1 MHEDSE
7 VEDEQEDA
15 RWAAFARAELET
27 QRFVLEAKEADLDR
41 RDKFLGLDFLSKR
54 RLERETDVLALE
66 IIAIESE
73 MSNSGMKRLRDE
85 RDALGQ
91 ELSREQALSA
101 RFAEVIER
109 LRGERYD
116 AREQLATAHAD
127 VDDLLE
133 WKASTSLEA
142 QRRLMCPRM

>member
-1 MHEDSE
+1 
-7 VEDEQEDA
+7 
-15 RWAAFARAELET
+15 
-27 QRFVLEAKEADLDR
+27 
-41 RDKFLGLDFLSKR
+41 
-54 RLERETDVLALE
+54 
-66 IIAIESE
+66 
-73 MSNSGMKRLRDE
+73 MKRLRDE
-85 RDALGQ
+85 RDALSQ

-109 LRGERYD
+109 LRGERDD

-142 QRRLMCPRM
+142 QRRLMCPRMLRSAGYLGAGDAARLGPGRGWRGRGAWVPA